1 MEHPAL
7 RHNLRALNDLLGLE
21 GRRFFVRELGIG
33 GAEFVSYLVGDRVP
47 SATKLESIGRFFDLD
62 ADTLRHVRLDEV
74 SLQRAQQ
81 RLRRAMRQRQDEGA
95 LWQDVG

>member
-33 GAEFVSYLVGDRVP
+33 GAEFVAYLVGDRVP
-47 SATKLESIGRFFDLD
+47 GNAKLEAIGRFFGLD
-62 ADTLRHVRLDEV
+62 GDTLRHVRLDEL

-81 RLRRAMRQRQDEGA
+81 RLRRAMRERQDEAA
-95 LWQDVG
+95 LWKDVG

>member
-21 GRRFFVRELGIG
+21 DRRFFVRELGIG

-47 SATKLESIGRFFDLD
+47 SQAKLEAIGRFFGLD
-62 ADTLRHVRLDEV
+62 TDSLRHVRLDEL

-81 RLRRAMRQRQDEGA
+81 RLRRNLREHQDNGT